1 MRIRAAKIALTL
13 SALRIPCPATAERT
27 GTPRQVVGWRVAVGD
42 GCASGCLPSA
52 MQFGVHVTKAWDL
65 VIDLNQIERK
75 KTCAPLSMFQQ
86 NH

>member
-1 MRIRAAKIALTL
+1 
-13 SALRIPCPATAERT
+13 
-27 GTPRQVVGWRVAVGD
+27 
-42 GCASGCLPSA
+42 